1 MAVMT
6 HRQKRPAC
14 GGFSI
19 LPTGLT
25 LLAKLY
31 PASVESAIV
40 ALNLSLYNPILL

>member
-19 LPTGLT
+19 LPTGLI